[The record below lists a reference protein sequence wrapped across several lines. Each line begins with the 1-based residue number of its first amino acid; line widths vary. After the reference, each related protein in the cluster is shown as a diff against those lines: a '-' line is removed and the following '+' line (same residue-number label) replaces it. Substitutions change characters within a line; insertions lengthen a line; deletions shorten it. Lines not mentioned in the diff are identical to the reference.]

1 MTATNAKR
9 QKHDLSI
16 IFYVLLLVLCTI
28 LFTRCII
35 TVLYLLNEK
44 KRHLCENKNKYFLYS
59 NRNVFL
65 NNT

>member
-44 KRHLCENKNKYFLYS
+44 KDTCVKIKI
-59 NRNVFL
+59 
-65 NNT
+65 NTFCTATETSF

>member
-44 KRHLCENKNKYFLYS
+44 KTL
-59 NRNVFL
+59 V
-65 NNT
+65 